1 MLFPV
6 LQSREFIE
14 TQLSKL
20 QKKNYNQ
27 FQWWRRY
34 QTRNILHPKIP
45 LEQRILNGD
54 YEHSDYYYQAQHENY
69 LLEDKIQKKVHY
81 EDMLDD
87 ISLFRMRYKRLID
100 DYEKDEKQLIKDLRK
115 EIRIITKITYDELD
129 KIMETF
135 DGTTHELFIY
145 VRDLMKKR
153 RNV

>member
-14 TQLSKL
+14 EKLSKL

-34 QTRNILHPKIP
+34 QTRKTLHEKVP

-54 YEHSDYYYQAQHENY
+54 FEHSDYYYQALHENY
-69 LLEDKIQKKVHY
+69 LLEDKIKGKVYY

-87 ISLFRMRYKRLID
+87 VSLFRTRYKRLMD
-100 DYEKDEKQLIKDLRK
+100 DYEKDEKELIKDLRK
-115 EIRIITKITYDELD
+115 NIRTITKITYEELD
-129 KIMETF
+129 QIMETF

-153 RNV
+153 RDS

>member
-14 TQLSKL
+14 EKLSKL

-34 QTRNILHPKIP
+34 QTRNTLHDKVP

-54 YEHSDYYYQAQHENY
+54 FEHSDYYYQALHENY
-69 LLEDKIQKKVHY
+69 LLEDKIKGKVYY

-87 ISLFRMRYKRLID
+87 VSLFRTRYKRLMD
-100 DYEKDEKQLIKDLRK
+100 DYEKDEKELIKDLRK
-115 EIRIITKITYDELD
+115 NIRTITK
-129 KIMETF
+129 
-135 DGTTHELFIY
+135 
-145 VRDLMKKR
+145 
-153 RNV
+153 

>member
-6 LQSREFIE
+6 LQSREFLE
-14 TQLSKL
+14 AELSKL
-20 QKKNYNQ
+20 EKKNYNQ

-34 QTRNILHPKIP
+34 QTRKTLHYKTP

-54 YEHSDYYYQAQHENY
+54 YEHSDYYYQAQYENY
-69 LLEDKIQKKVHY
+69 LLEDKIQEKVHY

-87 ISLFRMRYKRLID
+87 ISLFRTRYKRLMD

-115 EIRIITKITYDELD
+115 EIRTITRITYDELD

-135 DGTTHELFIY
+135 DGTTHELFVY

-153 RNV
+153 RSA

>member
-6 LQSREFIE
+6 LQSREFLE
-14 TQLSKL
+14 AELSKL
-20 QKKNYNQ
+20 EKKNYNQ

-34 QTRNILHPKIP
+34 QTRKTLHHKTS

-54 YEHSDYYYQAQHENY
+54 YEHSDYYYQAQYENY
-69 LLEDKIQKKVHY
+69 LLEDKIQEKVHY

-87 ISLFRMRYKRLID
+87 ISLFRTRYKRLMD

-115 EIRIITKITYDELD
+115 EIRTITRITYDELD

-135 DGTTHELFIY
+135 DGTTHELFVY

-153 RNV
+153 RSA

>member
-14 TQLSKL
+14 EKLSKL

-34 QTRNILHPKIP
+34 QTRKTLHEKVP

-54 YEHSDYYYQAQHENY
+54 FEHSDYYYQALHENY
-69 LLEDKIQKKVHY
+69 LLEDKVKGKVYY

-87 ISLFRMRYKRLID
+87 VSLFRTRYKRLMD
-100 DYEKDEKQLIKDLRK
+100 DYEKDEKELIKDLRK
-115 EIRIITKITYDELD
+115 NIRTITKITYEELD
-129 KIMETF
+129 QIMETF
-135 DGTTHELFIY
+135 DGTTHELFVY

-153 RNV
+153 RDS